1 MMADELVHL
10 AVAGGVGTITLD
22 SPANRNALSRQLVAD
37 LDRHLA
43 TALGDPAVRVI
54 VLTGSGSV
62 FSSGADLKER
72 RTAEPA
78 PPPGRPRGLV
88 PILTAMWEAPKPI
101 VGRINGAAR
110 AGGLG
115 LVAACDIAVAA
126 EATTFALSEV
136 RIGVIPAII
145 AVVLVPRIGEA
156 RTMELCLTGDVFDAR
171 AAAGYGLLNAAA
183 PEGRLDEVV
192 DRYVASLLKG
202 APTALAGCKRAVRDI
217 PKLSMDAAFA
227 EMSERSMRSLRFRRG
242 AGGDDGVRREAAA
255 ALGPLRLNRLGRTR
269 SGQRSPGDGCSIS
282 VGTPH
287 VPSRTVNTWVPGFR
301 PGRRSVR
308 SNPAARSRS

>member
-22 SPANRNALSRQLVAD
+22 SLANRNALSRQLVAD

-54 VLTGSGSV
+54 VLTGAGSV
-62 FSSGADLKER
+62 FLWRGPQRAPDGRARAAAWTALRSGADPHR
-72 RTAEPA
+72 DVGGAEA
-78 PPPGRPRGLV
+78 D
-88 PILTAMWEAPKPI
+88 

-110 AGGLG
+110 RRLGLG
-115 LVAACDIAVAA
+115 AACDLAVAA
-126 EATTFALSEV
+126 EATTFALSVV

-145 AVVLVPRIGEA
+145 AVVLVPKIGEA

-217 PKLSMDAAFA
+217 PKLSMYAAFA
-227 EMSERSMRSLRFRRG
+227 EMSERSMRSF
-242 AGGDDGVRREAAA
+242 ASDEAREGMTAFAEKRPPRWAA
-255 ALGPLRLNRLGRTR
+255 
-269 SGQRSPGDGCSIS
+269 SD
-282 VGTPH
+282 
-287 VPSRTVNTWVPGFR
+287 
-301 PGRRSVR
+301 
-308 SNPAARSRS
+308 

>member
-88 PILTAMWEAPKPI
+88 PVLTAMWEAPKPI

-145 AVVLVPRIGEA
+145 AVVLVPKIGEA
-156 RTMELCLTGDVFDAR
+156 RTMELSLTGDVFDAR

-227 EMSERSMRSLRFRRG
+227 EMSERSMRSF
-242 AGGDDGVRREAAA
+242 ASEEAREGMAAFA
-255 ALGPLRLNRLGRTR
+255 EK
-269 SGQRSPGDGCSIS
+269 
-282 VGTPH
+282 
-287 VPSRTVNTWVPGFR
+287 R
-301 PGRRSVR
+301 PPRWIAEG
-308 SNPAARSRS
+308 

>member
-78 PPPGRPRGLV
+78 PPRGRPRGLV
-88 PILTAMWEAPKPI
+88 PVLTAMWEAPKPI

-145 AVVLVPRIGEA
+145 AVVLVPKIGEA
-156 RTMELCLTGDVFDAR
+156 RTMELCLTGEVFDAR

-183 PEGRLDEVV
+183 PEGRLDEIV
-192 DRYVASLLKG
+192 DRFVASLLKG
-202 APTALAGCKRAVRDI
+202 ADR
-217 PKLSMDAAFA
+217 
-227 EMSERSMRSLRFRRG
+227 
-242 AGGDDGVRREAAA
+242 AGGMQAGGARYPQALDGRGIRGDERALDAILRLRGGARGDGGVRGEAAA
-255 ALGPLRLNRLGRTR
+255 ALDCRGLSRLSRTR
-269 SGQRSPGDGCSIS
+269 SGQRRPGDGCSIS

>member
-1 MMADELVHL
+1 MADELVHL
-10 AVAGGVGTITLD
+10 VVAGGVGTITLD

-37 LDRHLA
+37 LARHLT

-54 VLTGSGSV
+54 VLTGAGSV
-62 FSSGADLKER
+62 FCSGADLKER

-78 PPPGRPRGLV
+78 PPPGGRPGGLA

-126 EATTFALSEV
+126 EPATFALTEV

-145 AVVLVPRIGEA
+145 AVVLVPKIGEA
-156 RTMELCLTGDVFDAR
+156 RAMELCLTGDVFDAR
-171 AAAGYGLLNAAA
+171 AAATYGLLNAAA
-183 PEGRLDEVV
+183 PDGRLDEVV
-192 DRYVASLLKG
+192 GRYVASLLKG
-202 APTALAGCKRAVRDI
+202 APAALAGCKRAVRDI

-227 EMSERSMRSLRFRRG
+227 EMSERSMRSF
-242 AGGDDGVRREAAA
+242 ASEEAREGMTAFAEKRPPRWAA
-255 ALGPLRLNRLGRTR
+255 
-269 SGQRSPGDGCSIS
+269 SG
-282 VGTPH
+282 
-287 VPSRTVNTWVPGFR
+287 
-301 PGRRSVR
+301 
-308 SNPAARSRS
+308 